1 MFLSGN
7 RFIGCV
13 QTQAWASFAEG
24 LKGMFTEPV
33 LAEIAKKH
41 EKTPAQI
48 ILRWNIEQCVIVIP
62 KSIHKER
69 MKENLA
75 IWNFNLDTDDMTRIS
90 SLDKGCASML
100 DTIKPSEV
108 KRVYY
113 ACRNCNYRHAY
124 KSA

>member
-7 RFIGCV
+7 RFICCV

-124 KSA
+124 KFA